1 MHEPLPHNSDS
12 PAHFLAIHRHLYS
25 SQSPAPRLEHPEHY
39 QAGDSK
45 PENHNANADTDHF
58 GFRELQ
64 FVGFSARS
72 GTWLR
77 QINGDCGGCTVQ
89 AAFDV
94 ALFVKLS
101 EVKAVI

>member
-1 MHEPLPHNSDS
+1 MHQPLPHNSDS
-12 PAHFLAIHRHLYS
+12 LAYFPAIHRHLYS
-25 SQSPAPRLEHPEHY
+25 SQPPAPRLEHPEHN

-45 PENHNANADTDHF
+45 PENRNANADPDHC

-64 FVGFSARS
+64 LVACSARS
-72 GTWLR
+72 GTWLC
-77 QINGDCGGCTVQ
+77 QINGVCGGCTVH

-101 EVKAVI
+101 EVKAAI